1 MSDNIAV
8 RVRRII
14 SANLNSLVDAMER
27 ANADG
32 VMREAIR
39 EVERALDEVR
49 SEMGKAVAAKAQCAR
64 AIERTRE
71 KIVEFDARAGFAVG
85 QGRDDLA
92 EAAIARQIDLE
103 RQIPVMEATL
113 AEQTANEKELDG
125 YAAALSARLRE
136 MESDLAAF
144 ADARRMAG
152 LDAPAGTPERAMQNA
167 ERRAESAGR
176 TFDRMAGVASGMSA
190 NELRSQREAASAI
203 EELDRMKRESDIGSR
218 LAELKARRAG

>member
-1 MSDNIAV
+1 MSENIAV

-39 EVERALDEVR
+39 EVERALDDVR
-49 SEMGKAVAAKAQCAR
+49 SEMGKAAAAKAQCSR
-64 AIERTRE
+64 AIERTRQ
-71 KIVEFDARAGFAVG
+71 KVAEFDAKAAFAVG

-92 EAAIARQIDLE
+92 EAALARQIDLE

-113 AEQTANEKELDG
+113 AEHASVERELDG
-125 YAAALSARLRE
+125 YAGALSGRLRE
-136 MESDLAAF
+136 MEADRAAF
-144 ADARRMAG
+144 AEARRMAG

-167 ERRAESAGR
+167 ERRAENAGKA
-176 TFDRMAGVASGMSA
+176 FDRIAGASGGMMAG
-190 NELRSQREAASAI
+190 ELRSQRESAAAMD
-203 EELDRMKRESDIGSR
+203 ELERIKRANDIGSR